1 MRSTRG
7 EFKCSWQSVGYE
19 SGMCE
24 REHENERLREKQYRN
39 SRPLALQ
46 PQPHLDGLI
55 TTCRGEALAIGRPG
69 HAVHSTSMS
78 FVGEQ
83 AGTARGT
90 PHLHAPVSASR
101 DKTRLVCGHQIN

>member
-69 HAVHSTSMS
+69 HAVHNIRMPG
-78 FVGEQ
+78 VDD
-83 AGTARGT
+83 AVGTAGGV
-90 PHLHAPVSASR
+90 PHQHRLVSACR
-101 DKTRLVCGHQIN
+101 GEAFAI